1 MNSSH
6 ASVAIDETS
15 IRYPG
20 WPVVAVCF
28 LVATFAWS
36 AGFYGQGV
44 YLAELQRV
52 RGWPASQI
60 STAATC
66 YYLFSSILVVFVSEA
81 MRKLGPRLCLAI
93 GVCALAAG
101 TASMAWITSP
111 VQLYAAYALIAFG
124 WAGSSLAAIN
134 NTLGLWFDKKRG
146 LAISLA
152 LNGASCGGIIG
163 VPLMVAAIGAMG
175 FTATVL
181 VFAAVI
187 LVLALPAIALWVG
200 HPPERAMPPAD
211 AFDTRPAPLA
221 HSAGAIR
228 AHAFRTTSFWTITVP
243 FALALVAQVGF
254 IVHQIAFLAPLIGR
268 AHASIA
274 VSMMSVMAVV
284 GRLIFGAVVDR
295 LDQRKASAASFASQA
310 LALIVMINTT
320 NEYALFAAS
329 GLFGFSVGNLI
340 TLPSLIIQRE
350 FDARSFGVL
359 VSLVTA
365 ICQFTYAFGPGLV
378 GLLRDAFGGY
388 TVPFALCM
396 GFELAAAAIVLT
408 GSRTRKPALARDES
422 AALRDDRAPERQRA

>member
-211 AFDTRPAPLA
+211 AFDTRPAPKA
-221 HSAGAIR
+221 QSAGAIR
-228 AHAFRTTSFWTITVP
+228 AQAFRTASFWTITVP
-243 FALALVAQVGF
+243 FALALTAQVGF

-329 GLFGFSVGNLI
+329 ALFGFSVGNLI

-378 GLLRDAFGGY
+378 GLLRDAFGSY
-388 TVPFALCM
+388 AVPFALCM

-408 GSRTRKPALARDES
+408 GSRTRKPALARD
-422 AALRDDRAPERQRA
+422 DRAPERQRA

>member
-1 MNSSH
+1 MNAPH
-6 ASVAIDETS
+6 ARAAIDETS
-15 IRYPG
+15 IKYPG

-28 LVATFAWS
+28 LIATFAWS

-66 YYLFSSILVVFVSEA
+66 YYLFSSMLVVFVSEA
-81 MRKLGPRLCLAI
+81 MRKLGPRLCLSLGI
-93 GVCALAAG
+93 CALAAG

-111 VQLYAAYALIAFG
+111 VQLYAAYALIAVG
-124 WAGSSLAAIN
+124 WAGTSLAAIN
-134 NTLGLWFDKKRG
+134 NTLGLWFDRKRG

-152 LNGASCGGIIG
+152 LNGASCGGVIG

-175 FTATVL
+175 FTNTVL
-181 VFAAVI
+181 TFAAVI
-187 LVLALPAIALWVG
+187 LVLALPAIALGVG
-200 HPPERAMPPAD
+200 HPPDRAMPPAD
-211 AFDTRPAPLA
+211 AFDTRPAQA
-221 HSAGAIR
+221 QSAGAIR
-228 AHAFRTTSFWTITVP
+228 SMAFRNLSFWTITVP

-254 IVHQIAFLAPLIGR
+254 IVHQIAFLDPSIGR

-274 VSMMSVMAVV
+274 VSVMSVMAVV

-295 LDQRKASAASFASQA
+295 LNQRKASAVSFTSQA
-310 LALIVMINTT
+310 LALIVMVNTT

-329 GLFGFSVGNLI
+329 ALFGFSVGNLI

-350 FDARSFGVL
+350 FDARAFGVL

-378 GLLRDAFGGY
+378 GLLRDASGSY
-388 TVPFALCM
+388 ALPFYVCVA
-396 GFELAAAAIVLT
+396 FQLAAAAIVLS
-408 GSRTRKPALARDES
+408 GSGKRRTAFSGEETPS
-422 AALRDDRAPERQRA
+422 GQQRA

>member
-243 FALALVAQVGF
+243 FALALTAQVGF

-329 GLFGFSVGNLI
+329 ALFGFSVGNLI

-350 FDARSFGVL
+350 FDVRSFGVL

-378 GLLRDAFGGY
+378 GLLRDVFGSY

-408 GSRTRKPALARDES
+408 GSRTRKPALARE
-422 AALRDDRAPERQRA
+422 DRAPERQRA

>member
-1 MNSSH
+1 MPRSIKKGPFVDQHLSKK
-6 ASVAIDETS
+6 VDELN
-15 IRYPG
+15 RQG
-20 WPVVAVCF
+20 QRKVVKTWSRRSTILPEFVGH
-28 LVATFAWS
+28 TFAVHN
-36 AGFYGQGV
+36 GRKFV
-44 YLAELQRV
+44 
-52 RGWPASQI
+52 P
-60 STAATC
+60 
-66 YYLFSSILVVFVSEA
+66 VFVSEA

-200 HPPERAMPPAD
+200 HPPERAMPPTD

-221 HSAGAIR
+221 QSAGAIR
-228 AHAFRTTSFWTITVP
+228 AHAFRATSFWTITVP

-329 GLFGFSVGNLI
+329 ALFGFSVGNLI

-350 FDARSFGVL
+350 FDVRSFGVL